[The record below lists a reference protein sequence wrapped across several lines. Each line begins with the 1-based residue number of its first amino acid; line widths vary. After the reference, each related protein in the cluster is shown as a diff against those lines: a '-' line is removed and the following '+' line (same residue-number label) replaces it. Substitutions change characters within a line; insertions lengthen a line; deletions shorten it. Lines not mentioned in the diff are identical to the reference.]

1 MQLTRQDKEELVDT
15 LAERMEEYPVIGML
29 DMQGLPARQLQEI
42 KKELVGEADIT
53 MARKTL
59 IELALEKADRDGIEQ
74 LSDNDATQ
82 PALIFTD
89 KNPFSLFK
97 LIQEKKSSAAASG
110 GETAP
115 SDIVI
120 QAGMTDIDPGPM
132 LGKIQELG
140 AGTAV
145 EDGSIKVE
153 NDAVAVEAGETITA
167 DVAEV
172 LNALGMEP
180 LEVGLDL
187 KLVYEDGDVFG
198 RDVLEIDT
206 DAYRSDVE
214 AAVSQ
219 AFNLAVNA
227 GYLTSATAPTVVST
241 AVSDARNLAI
251 NAGIMDEAVVEDIV
265 RKAAGAAAA
274 VDMELDLDSVDLDED
289 ADDAEEEAEEEQA
302 DEEAEEADEEPDD
315 EETEEEDGEEPGEEG
330 QEDDPEEAD
339 DDNDAEETDGNDD
352 KEVN

>member
-1 MQLTRQDKEELVDT
+1 MQLTRQEKEELVDD
-15 LAERMEEYPVIGML
+15 LARRMEEYSVVGML

-42 KKELVGEADIT
+42 KKELVDEADIT

-74 LSDNDATQ
+74 LADSGATQ

-97 LIQEKKSSAAASG
+97 LIQDKKSSAAASG
-110 GETAP
+110 GEEAP

-140 AGTAV
+140 AETSV
-145 EDGSIKVE
+145 EEGSIKVE
-153 NDAVAVEAGETITA
+153 NDAVAVAAGETITA

-187 KLVYEDGDVFG
+187 KLVYEDGEVFG
-198 RDVLEIDT
+198 RDVLAVDA
-206 DAYRSDVE
+206 DAYQEDIE
-214 AAVSQ
+214 TAASQ

-227 GYLTSATAPTVVST
+227 GYLTGATAPSVVS
-241 AVSDARNLAI
+241 AAAADARNLAI
-251 NAGIMDEAVVEDIV
+251 NAGIMDAAVVEDII
-265 RKAAGAAAA
+265 RKAAGTAAA
-274 VDMELDLDSVDLDED
+274 VDTELDLDSVDVEGEAADPDEAGEE
-289 ADDAEEEAEEEQA
+289 ADDEEQA
-302 DEEAEEADEEPDD
+302 DAETGEEERSGSEDEGEAADSDGEADEE
-315 EETEEEDGEEPGEEG
+315 ETED
-330 QEDDPEEAD
+330 
-339 DDNDAEETDGNDD
+339 DGNDAPETDD
-352 KEVN
+352 KDDTEVN